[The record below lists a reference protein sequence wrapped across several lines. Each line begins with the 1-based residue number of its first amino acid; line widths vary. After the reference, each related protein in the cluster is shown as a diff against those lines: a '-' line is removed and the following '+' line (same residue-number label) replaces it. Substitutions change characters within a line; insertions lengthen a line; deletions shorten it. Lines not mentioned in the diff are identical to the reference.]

1 MRNLPHQ
8 IFHSVPKGTLE
19 VCRLPIVTPL
29 STLSERQKKED
40 ISAHLNSDGDKMEQ
54 IYGNLLTYTTKH
66 KETQALSTEN
76 RLRQV

>member
-1 MRNLPHQ
+1 MRNLPYQ

-29 STLSERQKKED
+29 STLSERQKRKTSQP
-40 ISAHLNSDGDKMEQ
+40 ILTLMVTKQ
-54 IYGNLLTYTTKH
+54 IYGNILTYTTKH